1 MSAGRC
7 LLKNGILWDT
17 KKMVDILIDDER
29 IVQIVPGQ
37 SLGAVDARII
47 DLTGKTILPGFFNA
61 HVHLYGVRG
70 PLPDELLHRFV
81 LGGVTTVR
89 DMGVT
94 STITF
99 EEYQKW
105 LTQRTGPEYP
115 SVISAGKFI
124 CGTNTYGAVHPS
136 GALIGYVI
144 DETPEQAKLAVDHM
158 VDTGAALIK
167 TGLDYGMDPAKPLDY
182 LPEEVFRAICS
193 RARERGVPSSAHITK
208 TDNFLRAAQWG
219 LTESAH
225 VTHSPMTDEEVALI
239 AASGMAFTATLS
251 IFDMVSAETG
261 EKIMDDALS
270 NTRRLYRAGVPMAV
284 GTDFMFENH
293 PYQTAGI
300 PIHELRLLHRAG
312 LTVDEIIR
320 AATIDSAG
328 VCGRAD
334 VTGSIEAGKQADLVA
349 VSGAIDETFQALE
362 NMAFVMHR
370 GTIIKAA

>member
-328 VCGRAD
+328 ICGRGD

>member
-136 GALIGYVI
+136 GALIGDVI
-144 DETPEQAKLAVDHM
+144 DDTPEQAKLAVDHM

-328 VCGRAD
+328 ICGRAD